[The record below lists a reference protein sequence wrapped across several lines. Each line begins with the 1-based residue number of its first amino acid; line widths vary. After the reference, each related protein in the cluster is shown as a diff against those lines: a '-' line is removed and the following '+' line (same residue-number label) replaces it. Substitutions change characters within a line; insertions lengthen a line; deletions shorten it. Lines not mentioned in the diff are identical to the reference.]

1 MGNAIA
7 VNAMNKYKCDHSP
20 GSPNKE
26 LDLICR
32 GCLRAWIGKHDLLV
46 EFVKHISEI
55 RNDVLDEDMY
65 IGVLDGVIDES
76 KSLLKII
83 GEI

>member
-1 MGNAIA
+1 MGSAIA
-7 VNAMNKYKCDHSP
+7 VNAMNKYNCEHST
-20 GSPNKE
+20 GSSDKG
-26 LDLICR
+26 LDVVCIVCMRALIER
-32 GCLRAWIGKHDLLV
+32 HNEMLSFI
-46 EFVKHISEI
+46 KHISEI